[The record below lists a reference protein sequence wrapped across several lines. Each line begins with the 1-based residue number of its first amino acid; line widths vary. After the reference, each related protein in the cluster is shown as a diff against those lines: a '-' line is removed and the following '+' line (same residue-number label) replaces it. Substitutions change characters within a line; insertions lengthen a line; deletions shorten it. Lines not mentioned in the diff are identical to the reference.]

1 MPDWVILMLQNWNSE
16 IGPNEA
22 FVVAESVSD
31 VSKRRKI
38 ELRIYLCM
46 MAPNASGEQSFS
58 KLGRIK
64 GALRSSVGQERL
76 SMLTLMSMEHE
87 LLRSLDFTDT
97 IEEFALA
104 KSQIPLR

>member
-1 MPDWVILMLQNWNSE
+1 MLQNWNSE

-46 MAPNASGEQSFS
+46 MVPNANASCEQSFS
-58 KLGRIK
+58 KLGRVK

-76 SMLTLMSMEHE
+76 SMLTLMSTEHE